1 MSTTCITT
9 SVDFAFRLID
19 GSGECIATT
28 IITGPRELGL
38 PWAEHQLRELGL
50 FNFLERA
57 NMRCE
62 IFTTPLFGNVDSCQ
76 EINNAIFKI
85 RGFIFA

>member
-50 FNFLERA
+50 PMAVLQRQLHTGTWSA
-57 NMRCE
+57 LAR
-62 IFTTPLFGNVDSCQ
+62 LVV
-76 EINNAIFKI
+76 
-85 RGFIFA
+85 